1 MPNKKLLA
9 DRDVAGRIAS
19 AILDFV
25 SKIPRTAEPLSQ
37 SPRERARAIANI
49 AALQASAVSGT
60 LALPVGPAGLLTVIP
75 ELVAVWRIQAKMVA
89 DIAGAFGR
97 TDVPREQ
104 TLYCLFK
111 HSAAQAV
118 RDLVVRAGERYLVR
132 KASLRVVEGAAARI
146 GIKVTRRVIAKSVSR
161 WLPVVGA
168 LGVAGY
174 AYYDTAQVAATA
186 IALFEQ
192 DSSTEPA

>member
-1 MPNKKLLA
+1 MKKHAA
-9 DRDVAGRIAS
+9 DSDVAERIAR
-19 AILDFV
+19 AILGFV
-25 SKIPRTAEPLSQ
+25 SKIPKTGEPPNQ
-37 SPRERARAIANI
+37 SPRDRARAIANV

-60 LALPVGPAGLLTVIP
+60 LALPAGPAGLLTVVP
-75 ELVAVWRIQAKMVA
+75 ELYAVWRIQARMVA

-97 TDVPREQ
+97 TDVSREQ
-104 TLYCLFK
+104 MLYCLFR

-118 RDLVVRAGERYLVR
+118 RDLVVRVGERYLVR
-132 KASLRVVEGAAARI
+132 KTSLRVIEAAAARI
-146 GIKVTRRVIAKSVSR
+146 GIKVSQRVIAKSVSR

-174 AYYDTAQVAATA
+174 AYYDTAHVAATA

-192 DSSTEPA
+192 DLSD